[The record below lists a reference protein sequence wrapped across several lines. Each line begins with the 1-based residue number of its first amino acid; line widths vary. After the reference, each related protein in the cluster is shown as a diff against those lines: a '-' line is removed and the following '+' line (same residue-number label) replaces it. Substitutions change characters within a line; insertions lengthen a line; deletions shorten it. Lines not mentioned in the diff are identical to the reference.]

1 MGKCRAAVVLQRT
14 KQRIGID
21 LIARATQIT
30 VAIIGANVVAV
41 RRDCAEI
48 ADNAVSSRSDV
59 EDGVP
64 HGQASSAVIADLDP
78 IIAHSGVEDARSKC
92 AAIVVDAAAV
102 VADRTVINYCIGQG
116 RVVHPTSISAD
127 CAVAD

>member
-1 MGKCRAAVVLQRT
+1 MQWT
-14 KQRIGID
+14 KQRIGVD
-21 LIARATQIT
+21 LIAGATQVTTT
-30 VAIIGANVVAV
+30 VIAADVVAV

-48 ADNAVSSRSDV
+48 TDNTVSSRADV

-64 HGQASSAVIADLDP
+64 HGQEWSANVADLDP

-102 VADRTVINYCIGQG
+102 VADRTITHCCIRQG
-116 RVVHPTSISAD
+116 RVVHPTSVSAD
-127 CAVAD
+127 SAVSD